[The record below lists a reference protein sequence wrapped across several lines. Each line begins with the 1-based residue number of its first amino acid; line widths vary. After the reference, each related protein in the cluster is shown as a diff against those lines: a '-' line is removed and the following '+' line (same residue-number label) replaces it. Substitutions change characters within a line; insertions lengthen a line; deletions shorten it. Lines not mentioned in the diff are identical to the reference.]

1 MQKLAETRE
10 NRDLVSPHLCDDL
23 LSAGIPNI
31 HKLHWLMD
39 KNGNWKLWSY
49 QFDPEGVYEDSD
61 KLIHAINPESKPL
74 RAIQAF
80 STGDLLAALPPILIT
95 STSTEDYEVGV
106 DLMYGLLSQKDSR
119 LPDALAKLLLDLL
132 NRNVYKVDYVT
143 EKIMMS

>member
-1 MQKLAETRE
+1 MQQLAETRE
-10 NRDLVSPHLCDDL
+10 TRDLVSPHLCDDL

-31 HKLHWLMD
+31 SKRHWLMD
-39 KNGNWKLWSY
+39 KHGNWKLWSY
-49 QFDPEGVYEDSD
+49 EYDPEGVYEESD

-95 STSTEDYEVGV
+95 SAGPNDWEAGV
-106 DLMYGLLSQKDSR
+106 DVVYGLLSQKDSR

-132 NRNVYKVDYVT
+132 KRNVYKVDFVT
-143 EKIMMS
+143 EKILMS